1 MMNLSEPRRIGGGGK
16 RQERSKDEARQTTVT
31 RANGGGLPKDA
42 FSGILAAAHM
52 ERTMKLGW
60 GRLAVAALIVTSDA
74 SVARSR
80 HHGRAHP
87 APTACVD
94 RPVTFSWGKLFW
106 DPGPPPGPN
115 GCAPPVYFGGSY
127 IGQDPDPFIRSQLLR
142 DPRTGASVNY
152 R

>member
-1 MMNLSEPRRIGGGGK
+1 MMK
-16 RQERSKDEARQTTVT
+16 V
-31 RANGGGLPKDA
+31 
-42 FSGILAAAHM
+42 
-52 ERTMKLGW
+52 GW
-60 GRLAVAALIVTSDA
+60 LMLAVGTFVVTADA
-74 SVARSR
+74 SFARSR
-80 HHGRAHP
+80 HHARAHLPP
-87 APTACVD
+87 AHCVD
-94 RPVTFSWGKLFW
+94 KPVTFSWGNLFW